1 MYCKRNWLAEHR
13 TPFIFLQAFSSSQ
26 GPKLNNSVIPVQRWH
41 TPRAE
46 AKRIPD
52 RKVTDEETTPSCGHI
67 FLFLKKESLRGGDF
81 LILTSLHKDIRFIP
95 VCLECP
101 DGGEY
106 SAS

>member
-1 MYCKRNWLAEHR
+1 MYCKRNWLGEHR

-52 RKVTDEETTPSCGHI
+52 RRVTGEETTPSCGQI
-67 FLFLKKESLRGGDF
+67 FKKKKFSRRRF
-81 LILTSLHKDIRFIP
+81 LILTSLHLR
-95 VCLECP
+95 
-101 DGGEY
+101 
-106 SAS
+106 ASGSFLHA